1 MQNLSL
7 VSVVLP
13 VYNCE
18 KYLPLAID
26 SILSQTYTNLELILV
41 DGCSSDRS
49 VGICEKYANE
59 DRRVKLIANSQS
71 TGLCESLNQAIL
83 SSNGM
88 YVARM
93 DADDISS
100 INRIEEQV
108 RVLENDPQL
117 AIIGCSINII
127 DEAGKKTGIRKY
139 HVDDLSIRKNMFF
152 FSPFCHPA
160 VMMRKSM
167 LLACGLYDPE
177 CEVSE
182 DYDLYF
188 RLGMFGNFYNI
199 NKILFSYRIV
209 PSSATHT
216 KQKKIELK
224 TIEIRDK
231 YKNDPCYQMSLAAKL
246 FQKAH
251 KLSMRIVPSSVKYWL
266 FKQIREKSNT

>member
-1 MQNLSL
+1 MQNLPL

-26 SILSQTYTNLELILV
+26 SILNQTYTNLELILV
-41 DGCSSDRS
+41 DGCSSDGS
-49 VGICEKYANE
+49 VEICEKYANE

-71 TGLCESLNQAIL
+71 TGLCKSLNQAIL

-88 YVARM
+88 YIARM

-108 RVLENDPQL
+108 RVLETDPQL
-117 AIIGCSINII
+117 VIVGCSINII
-127 DEAGKKTGIRKY
+127 DEAGRKTGIREY
-139 HVDDLSIRKNMFF
+139 HVDDLSIRKHMFF

-167 LLACGLYDPE
+167 LLACGLYDLE

-188 RLGMFGNFYNI
+188 RLGMFGHFYNI

-209 PSSATHT
+209 SSSATHT
-216 KQKKIELK
+216 KQKRIELK

-231 YKNDPCYQMSLAAKL
+231 YKNDPCYQMSLSAKL
-246 FQKAH
+246 FQIAH
-251 KLSMRIVPSSVKYWL
+251 KLSMRIVPSGFKYWL